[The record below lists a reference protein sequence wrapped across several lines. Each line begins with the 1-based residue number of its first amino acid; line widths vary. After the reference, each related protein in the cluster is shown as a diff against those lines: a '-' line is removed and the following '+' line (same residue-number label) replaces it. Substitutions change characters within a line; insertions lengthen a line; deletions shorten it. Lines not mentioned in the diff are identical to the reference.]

1 MLGFAEGV
9 VAMRPCFLYDIHKCV
24 SYSFFDIQLGF
35 ASARVIK
42 MFVFVLSKPEYG
54 SICALLPSGFIGV
67 T

>member
-1 MLGFAEGV
+1 MLGFAEG

-42 MFVFVLSKPEYG
+42 MLVFVLSKP
-54 SICALLPSGFIGV
+54 AL
-67 T
+67 